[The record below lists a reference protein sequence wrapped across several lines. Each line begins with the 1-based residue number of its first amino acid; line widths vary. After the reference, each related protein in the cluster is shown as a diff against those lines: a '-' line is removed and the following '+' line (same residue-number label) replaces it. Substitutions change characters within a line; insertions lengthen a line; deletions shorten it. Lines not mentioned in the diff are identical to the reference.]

1 MTTPSFHHS
10 DDNEKGDVK
19 FAENVADSTPSSWEI
34 QQRFETLREL
44 SEGQMTDLNIR
55 ARKII
60 DWRMM
65 PCITVIYMDRIN
77 VSNARLAG
85 MQKDCGMDDTTWSA
99 GISTFYVGYMVGQ
112 LPGNAWSVYTIYTV
126 AIHNGVDFCIIRFLT
141 GLFEA
146 PFFPAITLMTS
157 SWYTKEENPIRM
169 AVWHAGNTISDILSG
184 FLAAGILTNMG
195 GVAGMRSWQWF
206 FLIEG
211 AASITMALTAYF
223 LLPDWP
229 HNTRFLTQQQRDMAQ
244 YRILLSNG
252 GKEERDG
259 GLWEGVKEAVKDLF
273 TWFFCL
279 MNFSLTLGQSSKD
292 FLPSIMETFNF
303 DQLTTYLVQAPS
315 YAIAYA
321 SACTMAWSSGR
332 RQESFWHIVV
342 PIALSAVGGSVL
354 IATLNVGAR
363 YFGLIL
369 LICGTYSGLN
379 LQLSGETTLVPAPR
393 AKKAALIAIANS
405 VSQSSHWFSP

>member
-1 MTTPSFHHS
+1 
-10 DDNEKGDVK
+10 
-19 FAENVADSTPSSWEI
+19 
-34 QQRFETLREL
+34 
-44 SEGQMTDLNIR
+44 
-55 ARKII
+55 
-60 DWRMM
+60 
-65 PCITVIYMDRIN
+65 
-77 VSNARLAG
+77 
-85 MQKDCGMDDTTWSA
+85 
-99 GISTFYVGYMVGQ
+99 
-112 LPGNAWSVYTIYTV
+112 
-126 AIHNGVDFCIIRFLT
+126 
-141 GLFEA
+141 
-146 PFFPAITLMTS
+146 
-157 SWYTKEENPIRM
+157 M

-292 FLPSIMETFNF
+292 FLPS
-303 DQLTTYLVQAPS
+303 LTTYLVQAPP

-321 SACTMAWSSGR
+321 SACTIAWSSGR

>member
-1 MTTPSFHHS
+1 
-10 DDNEKGDVK
+10 
-19 FAENVADSTPSSWEI
+19 
-34 QQRFETLREL
+34 
-44 SEGQMTDLNIR
+44 
-55 ARKII
+55 
-60 DWRMM
+60 
-65 PCITVIYMDRIN
+65 
-77 VSNARLAG
+77 
-85 MQKDCGMDDTTWSA
+85 
-99 GISTFYVGYMVGQ
+99 
-112 LPGNAWSVYTIYTV
+112 
-126 AIHNGVDFCIIRFLT
+126 
-141 GLFEA
+141 
-146 PFFPAITLMTS
+146 
-157 SWYTKEENPIRM
+157 M

-292 FLPSIMETFNF
+292 FLPS
-303 DQLTTYLVQAPS
+303 VS
-315 YAIAYA
+315 A
-321 SACTMAWSSGR
+321 S
-332 RQESFWHIVV
+332 F
-342 PIALSAVGGSVL
+342 
-354 IATLNVGAR
+354 
-363 YFGLIL
+363 
-369 LICGTYSGLN
+369 
-379 LQLSGETTLVPAPR
+379 LVPLYVHFRKLDIYLLGRFP
-393 AKKAALIAIANS
+393 
-405 VSQSSHWFSP
+405 